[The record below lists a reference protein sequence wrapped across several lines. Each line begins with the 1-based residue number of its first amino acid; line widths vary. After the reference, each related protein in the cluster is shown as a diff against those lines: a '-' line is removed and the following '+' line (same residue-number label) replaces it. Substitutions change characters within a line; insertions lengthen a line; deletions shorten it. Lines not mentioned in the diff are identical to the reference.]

1 MLTINPFTVVTL
13 LDIRKEKKK
22 LGLQGDRRRRRG
34 GGGGAQLFFFF
45 FFLLFFLR
53 WIIFQCVIFID
64 SIHIGLN
71 AGIDN

>member
-34 GGGGAQLFFFF
+34 GGAVILLLLLSS
-45 FFLLFFLR
+45 FLLEM
-53 WIIFQCVIFID
+53 
-64 SIHIGLN
+64 
-71 AGIDN
+71 DNFSVCNIYR

>member
-34 GGGGAQLFFFF
+34 GGAGIVLLLLSS
-45 FFLLFFLR
+45 FLLLEM
-53 WIIFQCVIFID
+53 
-64 SIHIGLN
+64 
-71 AGIDN
+71 DNFSVCNIYR

>member
-34 GGGGAQLFFFF
+34 GGRSYSSSSSFFF
-45 FFLLFFLR
+45 
-53 WIIFQCVIFID
+53 
-64 SIHIGLN
+64 SS
-71 AGIDN
+71 

>member
-34 GGGGAQLFFFF
+34 GGAVILLLSS
-45 FFLLFFLR
+45 FLLEM
-53 WIIFQCVIFID
+53 
-64 SIHIGLN
+64 
-71 AGIDN
+71 DNFSVCNIYR

>member
-34 GGGGAQLFFFF
+34 GGGAVILLLLLSS
-45 FFLLFFLR
+45 FLLEM
-53 WIIFQCVIFID
+53 
-64 SIHIGLN
+64 
-71 AGIDN
+71 DNFSVCNIYR

>member
-22 LGLQGDRRRRRG
+22 LGLQGDRRRRR
-34 GGGGAQLFFFF
+34 GGAQLFFFF